1 MTASASAA
9 TVLPVGQKDPPF
21 AEDPVRREL
30 VGGAELDAPARPV
43 VQYHRLAGARF
54 RNGPLPFC
62 TTDGD
67 AKTGAPAGGF
77 RSFARAK

>member
-43 VQYHRLAGARF
+43 VQYHRLAGAVQKR
-54 RNGPLPFC
+54 
-62 TTDGD
+62 
-67 AKTGAPAGGF
+67 PAAVLHDRRRRKDRRTCGWV
-77 RSFARAK
+77 